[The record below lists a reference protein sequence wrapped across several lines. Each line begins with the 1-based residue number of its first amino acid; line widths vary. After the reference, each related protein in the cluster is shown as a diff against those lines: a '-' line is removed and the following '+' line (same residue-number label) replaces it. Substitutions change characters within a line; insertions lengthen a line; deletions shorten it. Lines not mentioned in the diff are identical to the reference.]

1 MIRPRVPRSSMS
13 RAAAWPRLKHPVRL
27 TSRWAFHCSSVMSRK
42 GADSTMPALPTATSR
57 GSTERGVCSSVERS
71 RTSARRY
78 ATDPSLRD
86 ASEPRFGF
94 VLALTVDQRHSR
106 ASPEELCADCGAE
119 VPGAPG
125 DNDTETVQRA
135 GVDVVGHEC
144 YLYRGLTGKTSLGV
158 GLSRDALAS
167 RLEEEL
173 AGNGVQPGTK
183 LPSERQLA
191 VRFGVSRP
199 FVREALR
206 SLVERGLI
214 EISPGRGAFVRAMR
228 MSDAARPLDAI
239 YRRQKATPRDLVE
252 ARLMLE
258 REAAGLAAE
267 RAEPDELD
275 AMERVLERFDR
286 TSDLIERARYD
297 IAFHALIA
305 RMSHNPVI
313 ETMFS
318 SIASLTFELML
329 RSLSD
334 PAVAREGLPY
344 HREIADAIRDGDPDR
359 AREAIEGH
367 LLIARRLYGQDLDRG
382 LDLVARREL
391 ERVFGHSVSLEAIV
405 ADVGLP
411 ADKQ

>member
-1 MIRPRVPRSSMS
+1 V
-13 RAAAWPRLKHPVRL
+13 A
-27 TSRWAFHCSSVMSRK
+27 
-42 GADSTMPALPTATSR
+42 
-57 GSTERGVCSSVERS
+57 
-71 RTSARRY
+71 
-78 ATDPSLRD
+78 
-86 ASEPRFGF
+86 
-94 VLALTVDQRHSR
+94 
-106 ASPEELCADCGAE
+106 
-119 VPGAPG
+119 
-125 DNDTETVQRA
+125 
-135 GVDVVGHEC
+135 
-144 YLYRGLTGKTSLGV
+144 
-158 GLSRDALAS
+158 SRDALAS

-173 AGNGVQPGTK
+173 VGDGMRPGTK

-214 EISPGRGAFVRAMR
+214 EISPGRGAFVRALR
-228 MSDAARPLDAI
+228 VSDAARPLDAF
-239 YRRQKATPRDLVE
+239 YRRQNATPRDLVE

-267 RAEPDELD
+267 RAEPDELE
-275 AMERVLERFDR
+275 AMERVLERFER
-286 TSDLIERARYD
+286 TGDLIERGRCD

-334 PAVAREGLPY
+334 PAVSREGLPY
-344 HREIADAIRDGDPDR
+344 HREIADAIKARDPDR
-359 AREAIEGH
+359 ARAAIEGH
-367 LLIARRLYGQDLDRG
+367 LVIARRLYGQDLDRG

-405 ADVGLP
+405 ADVGAP
-411 ADKQ
+411 EVRR